1 MVLADVRRVRTLSPG
16 IDECRLGEENVVIKR
31 QTPDSLGRT
40 LCGYAA
46 AFMAGADDA
55 TAQLRV
61 HGTESTDDMPSS
73 DWVGRKLSDGVYLL
87 PASASKT
94 EGRVPNRR
102 RMEFRHKTLD
112 TTCIPDFVRAVTNAG
127 GQVYTITTLGMC
139 GTTLLPKAKVT
150 TRAVETISSA
160 VVRLA
165 ACDFFATDLKLGN
178 FIWLNTEGPDHAH
191 VFNARLIDHDQIG
204 TGVSGWRS
212 VSFFNELWWTAAHDP
227 ALFDVALSHP
237 DIIAACRQASDTLK
251 GSVPTCTAQLEMHL
265 LMRAILAFLN
275 FQLKTSVE
283 IPHELLVPEDKHITW
298 ECYVG
303 GEFFDAYC
311 VV

>member
-1 MVLADVRRVRTLSPG
+1 MVLAEVQRLRTLSPG
-16 IDECRLGEENVVIKR
+16 IDEGRLGEERVVLKL

-40 LCGYAA
+40 LGGFAA
-46 AFMAGADDA
+46 AYMAGADDA
-55 TAQLRV
+55 IAQLRV
-61 HGTESTDDMPSS
+61 HGTASTDDMPSS
-73 DWVGRKLSDGVYLL
+73 DWVGRKLSEGVYLL
-87 PASASKT
+87 PSATET

-102 RMEFRHKTLD
+102 RMEFRHKTLN
-112 TTCIPDFVRAVTNAG
+112 TTCVPDFVRAVTNAG
-127 GQVYTITTLGMC
+127 GNKFTITTLGLC
-139 GTTLLPKAKVT
+139 GTMLLPKAKVAT
-150 TRAVETISSA
+150 MAVNTITSA
-160 VVRLA
+160 VARLA
-165 ACDFFATDLKLGN
+165 AFGFFPTDLKLGN

-191 VFNARLIDHDQIG
+191 VFDARLIDHDQIG
-204 TGVSGWRS
+204 TAVSGWHS